1 MILISN
7 LDLFPVLLSMYIL
20 HPLSYIFRKAV
31 CIGCEVWARE
41 MRWTLQLTDF
51 TRGCGKVRD
60 FHQFQS
66 LNVCHIQTPR
76 ICIVARIDNVAKV
89 KLC

>member
-1 MILISN
+1 
-7 LDLFPVLLSMYIL
+7 MYIL

-66 LNVCHIQTPR
+66 LNVCHIPTPR